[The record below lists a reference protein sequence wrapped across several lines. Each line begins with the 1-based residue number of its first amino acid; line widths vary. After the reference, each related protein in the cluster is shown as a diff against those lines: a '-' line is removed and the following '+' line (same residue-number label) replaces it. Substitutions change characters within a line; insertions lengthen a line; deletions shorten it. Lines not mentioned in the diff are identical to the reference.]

1 MEEGVYVLPSYGGTS
16 DRARPEER
24 ARLIGGSEDME
35 PSSTTMTM
43 MMGGSPLTSEDES
56 NGRRR
61 RGGSLRWWL
70 TPSEGA
76 VRVAAASAVFALGC
90 VAGSMN
96 RAARDETALAEA
108 QSRVLDAMRAAESAQ
123 PALGLSQYQRD
134 QNRAKRA
141 HQRSTRL
148 APTVPPNSFGDAMT
162 GVFKSPQTAQTQY
175 PVADGQKTEGGD
187 VQSASAEYS
196 ASYEYDYSG
205 EDAREIITGQ
215 ATTLNSSRK
224 RLVDAN
230 TEDENRLGYYKY
242 PSVAKGRITFVSETN
257 IWIANAGGGPASRL
271 SASYSREGVPMLSP
285 DGKHVAFLAM
295 TYDGYDVFITPT
307 MGGVTQQVTFG
318 GMAEDVASWSEMNEL
333 LIVSSQHSQVGA
345 PQLAKLD
352 PWTRKVESLPFSRAI
367 EGTKDGKGCYVF
379 VPLRQTSETKRYEGG
394 EQSRLWRWCE
404 GDVEAS
410 QLTPEESWG
419 KRGAWA
425 PVASNDSALS
435 DSIFFVSD
443 REGVANVWHMRLT
456 DGRATQL
463 TFECVFDVKE
473 ISVDG
478 SQLYYRRGG
487 ELFVRDIVTDSQ
499 SSGQISLSE
508 PKALQFSL
516 VSEFRKT
523 APTEIEDPYGSI
535 SEFVLAND
543 GAFAAFVIRGQIF
556 YSALVPFL
564 GARVEKVSR
573 YSGAVRYKHIQF
585 VNDASADGQPKILA
599 LSDATGEYE
608 YVLFERASDGGAWKE
623 TQITT
628 GGKIRGAME
637 FSSISP
643 DSTALVFADTN
654 GNLQLVNLTNT
665 AVNTNLYRTTE
676 PEAVDLRLAKAKK
689 GAKQQDTS
697 ASGLGAARRQR
708 ALIRL
713 SSKTAGA
720 TRNSRRQQ
728 RRTERRRAERHLHI
742 AGLKRAQKGAAGA
755 KYASVTGLA
764 SMESLLN
771 GFRPEGVYDLA
782 WSPDSSYIAF
792 SKDEENDFTSIHVF
806 HLESGE
812 TSRITRPSYNAH
824 SPKFSPD
831 GLYLYYFSD
840 EQIGSPA
847 SSPYG
852 SRGAEPSIS
861 ETSRLMCVPLRMGM
875 TCPFFIGD
883 ELNAEGSVFDPQ
895 FGRALPTVISKAHIE
910 ERAQVVPEL
919 PDAQYLGF
927 DIIADGSGIL
937 LTLVEDE
944 EIIVAVYSMYTRTAV
959 PLYANP
965 LAVVVSGDLNILTLV
980 TEDGVGLMST
990 KSLLEPG
997 MDQERAIGSAEVWL
1011 PPDSFSVT
1019 IHPREEWLQMY
1030 EEAMRN
1036 MRDAFYDPNLHGVD
1050 WVSITDRYRALVY
1063 KISAKAELHDILG
1076 QAFGELS
1083 ALHVFV
1089 SIASE
1094 DPILPLGA
1102 PSGCLGADFERVS
1115 NGLKIKKIHQS
1126 SGILAAPQSSMS
1138 QSTVTSHVNLIP
1150 GDVITKID
1158 GVPTNSTSS
1167 LSELLIGK
1175 AGTQVLLEVIKAP
1188 RSRAEERDER
1198 DLQKLMELR
1207 MMQEMMS
1214 GGGAMPTAKL
1224 GEIRTSGTIPNKH
1237 VASLVRKHSMHPLQ
1251 TKPEADTPSE
1261 DAHHREGHQRKLDLL
1276 VLGDGSANKN
1286 SADNEDKTN
1295 KPELVIVTPLSLTEC
1310 DALRAADDV
1319 ISKRKYIQEK
1329 TNGDV
1334 AYVYLEDME
1343 QVGPGSSNSFDDF
1356 ASQFYPNVRK
1366 RGLIIDVRRNAGG
1379 NIDTWILERL
1389 RRVAWMFD
1397 TERSGPGDTTMQSTF
1412 RGKVVVLIDEQTS
1425 SDAEMFALGIQQLK
1439 IGTVVGERTWGGA
1452 IGYSGHPELRLVDG
1466 SGFTIPSFGPYLDG
1480 DWAIE
1485 QKGVTPD
1492 VKVSNL
1498 PVNTFKGGDAQLDK
1512 AIELI
1517 NDMIAKSDPVA
1528 LPPPPKYP
1536 IRAFNAAQCSAAAAQ
1551 PISDAF

>member
-1 MEEGVYVLPSYGGTS
+1 
-16 DRARPEER
+16 
-24 ARLIGGSEDME
+24 ME
-35 PSSTTMTM
+35 PTTTTTTT
-43 MMGGSPLTSEDES
+43 MMGGSPLTSADES
-56 NGRRR
+56 DRRRR
-61 RGGSLRWWL
+61 RGGTTRSWWL
-70 TPSEGA
+70 TTTSGGA
-76 VRVAAASAVFALGC
+76 GRVAAAAAVFALGC
-90 VAGSMN
+90 AAGSMN

-141 HQRSTRL
+141 HRRSTRL
-148 APTVPPNSFGDAMT
+148 APTGPPKSFGDAIA
-162 GVFKSPQTAQTQY
+162 GVLKASQNAQTQY
-175 PVADGQKTEGGD
+175 PVDDGQKTEGGD
-187 VQSASAEYS
+187 EQSASAEYS
-196 ASYEYDYSG
+196 ASYEYDYSS
-205 EDAREIITGQ
+205 EDAREIIKGQ
-215 ATTLNSSRK
+215 ATTLESSRE

-257 IWIANAGGGPASRL
+257 IWIANAAGGPASRL

-285 DGKHVAFLAM
+285 DGTHVAFLAM

-318 GMAEDVASWSEMNEL
+318 GMAEDVASWSDMNEL

-404 GDVEAS
+404 GDAEAS

-425 PVASNDSALS
+425 PGASNDSALS
-435 DSIFFVSD
+435 DSIFFISD

-456 DGRATQL
+456 DGQATQL

-478 SQLYYRRGG
+478 SRLYYRRGG
-487 ELFVRDIVTDSQ
+487 DLFVRDIIADSQ
-499 SSGQISLSE
+499 SGGQISLSD

-523 APTEIEDPYGSI
+523 APTEVEDPYGSI

-585 VNDASADGQPKILA
+585 VNDASADGQPKLLA

-654 GNLQLVNLTNT
+654 GNLKLVNLTNT

-676 PEAVDLRLAKAKK
+676 PEEVDLRLAKAKK
-689 GAKQQDTS
+689 GAKQQD
-697 ASGLGAARRQR
+697 ASGAGLGAARRQR
-708 ALIRL
+708 ALLRL
-713 SSKTAGA
+713 SGKAEGA

-728 RRTERRRAERHLHI
+728 RRAERRRAERHLRI
-742 AGLKRAQKGAAGA
+742 AGLKKTQKDAAGA

-764 SMESLLN
+764 SMENLLN

-792 SKDEENDFTSIHVF
+792 SKDEENDFTSIHVL

-883 ELNAEGSVFDPQ
+883 ELNAEGSVFDAQ
-895 FGRALPTVISKAHIE
+895 FGKALPTVISKAHIE

-927 DIIADGSGIL
+927 DIIADGSGIV
-937 LTLVEDE
+937 LTLVEEE

-959 PLYANP
+959 PLYADP

-980 TEDGVGLMST
+980 TEDGVGLLST

-1050 WVSITDRYRALVY
+1050 WASITDRYRALVY

-1115 NGLKIKKIHQS
+1115 NGIKIRKIHQS
-1126 SGILAAPQSSMS
+1126 SGILAAPQSAIS
-1138 QSTVTSHVNLIP
+1138 QSTVTSHVSLIP
-1150 GDVITKID
+1150 GDVITRID

-1175 AGTQVLLEVIKAP
+1175 AGMQVLLEVIKAP
-1188 RSRAEERDER
+1188 RSRAEERDEK
-1198 DLQKLMELR
+1198 DLQKLIELR

-1224 GEIRTSGTIPNKH
+1224 GGSRTSGAITNKH
-1237 VASLVRKHSMHPLQ
+1237 VASLVRKHSMHPLRA
-1251 TKPEADTPSE
+1251 KPEVDTPLE
-1261 DAHHREGHQRKLDLL
+1261 DAHHREGHQHKLDLL
-1276 VLGDGSANKN
+1276 ALGGGSANKN
-1286 SADNEDKTN
+1286 SADKEDKTN
-1295 KPELVIVTPLSLTEC
+1295 EPELVIVTPLALTEC

-1319 ISKRKYIQEK
+1319 ISKRQYIQEK

-1492 VKVSNL
+1492 VRVSNL
-1498 PVNTFKGGDAQLDK
+1498 PVSTFKGGDAQLDK

-1517 NDMIAKSDPVA
+1517 NEMIAQSDPVA

-1536 IRAFNAAQCSAAAAQ
+1536 IRAFNSAQCSAAAAAAQ
-1551 PISDAF
+1551 PTADARIV